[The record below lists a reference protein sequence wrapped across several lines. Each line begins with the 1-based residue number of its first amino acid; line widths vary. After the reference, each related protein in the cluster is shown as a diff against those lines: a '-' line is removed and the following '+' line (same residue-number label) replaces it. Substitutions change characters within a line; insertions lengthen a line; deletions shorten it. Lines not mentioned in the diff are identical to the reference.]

1 MSYES
6 WRKNQVLELNK
17 GICVPNSCNTD
28 DVNSIAEN
36 LYGIF
41 LKIILGI
48 RNTNLVFDLIRFGY
62 NYPTLAENIAD
73 IKNQLVA
80 YQEPDVKMDVF
91 KCHEHVNGKFIIWIL
106 GESKRK
112 SLKPIQQNKAW
123 TEA

>member
-1 MSYES
+1 M
-6 WRKNQVLELNK
+6 RIINFIQELNQ
-17 GICVPNSCNTD
+17 GICVPNSCITD

-41 LKIILGI
+41 LKIQLGI
-48 RNTNLVFDLIRFGY
+48 QNTNLVFDLIRFGY

-91 KCHEHVNGKFIIWIL
+91 KCHEHVNGKFIEFMVWTRIHEPDYLEL
-106 GESKRK
+106 GS
-112 SLKPIQQNKAW
+112 SGSSS
-123 TEA
+123 